1 MAGKTAKKTTK
12 TTKSSLVKFPKTFV
26 PMKKNEKVVHVEY
39 EFGDEKLSFDIYQTI
54 STTQLYALAEYCVVS
69 SMIPLG
75 NEKVYCDQLYEMNF
89 RLGVLQQM
97 TNLDMTSIA
106 SEELHFLLEG
116 EDSLYWFVDLR
127 LEDDVK
133 CLIRD
138 ACEIRRNTMLEKQK
152 MESSPLFTLVKQ
164 FGAGLNQYIS
174 QPVPQLQE
182 DMKAIYD
189 EVNTMAKQSGDEVSE
204 AS

>member
-12 TTKSSLVKFPKTFV
+12 TTKNSLVKFPKTFV

-54 STTQLYALAEYCVVS
+54 STTELYALAEYCVIS
-69 SMIPLG
+69 STIPVG
-75 NEKVYCDQLYEMNF
+75 DKNVYCDQLYEMNF

-97 TNLDMTSIA
+97 TNLDMSSID
-106 SEELHFLLEG
+106 SGELHFLLEG

-138 ACEIRRNTMLEKQK
+138 ACEIRRNKMLEKQTL
-152 MESSPLFTLVKQ
+152 ESSPLFTLVKQ
-164 FGAGLNQYIS
+164 FGVGLNQYIS
-174 QPVPQLQE
+174 QAVPQLQE

>member
-1 MAGKTAKKTTK
+1 MAGKTAKKITK

-54 STTQLYALAEYCVVS
+54 SATQLYALAEYCVVS

-97 TNLDMTSIA
+97 TNLDMSSIA

-174 QPVPQLQE
+174 QAVPQLQE
-182 DMKAIYD
+182 DMKTIYD